1 MSIKKITKEKEEK
14 PAPLFITFTQLY
26 AKKQEWLEKEL
37 EKGSVYLV
45 GKNGR
50 PIKLSFA
57 ELA

>member
-1 MSIKKITKEKEEK
+1 MSLKKLTKEKEEK
-14 PAPLFITFTQLY
+14 LPPIFITLTQLY

-37 EKGSVYLV
+37 AKGPVYLT